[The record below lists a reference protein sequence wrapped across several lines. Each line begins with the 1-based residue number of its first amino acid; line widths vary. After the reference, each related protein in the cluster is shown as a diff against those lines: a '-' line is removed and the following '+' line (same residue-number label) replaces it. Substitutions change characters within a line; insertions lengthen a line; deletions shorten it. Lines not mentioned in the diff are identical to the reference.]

1 MYLPFTSCEQAIADL
16 RAAAATDVLWLLCL
30 ADSHGDDLPDLL
42 AAFRTQ
48 GMKVCGGLF
57 PGLIHGAATKD
68 TGMIAIPLPAS
79 SQVALAHLA
88 PGSVAWQTP
97 PAKVE
102 ENGKVSA
109 IILVDCLAPHISGL
123 LEDIYDR
130 YGHRVSYVGA
140 GTGYRDLRPAPTLFT
155 EQGSQRHAALLITTR
170 ERATVRVRHGWK
182 RVRGPFVA
190 SRTQGNIIREFNWE
204 SAGSFYRREVV
215 ALNPDYAA
223 HPVFPDLST
232 LYPLCIGKEGGED
245 VIRDPIRVTDGE
257 ELVVLSDVMENSVM
271 YLAHGNRVSL
281 IEAARQAVEDCGKPQ
296 DVARCF
302 VSDCYS
308 RTQMLGEAFPK
319 ELETVCRAVARFT
332 DAVPEGVLAMGEIA
346 ANGEQILEFY
356 NKTFVVALTHRSAH
370 DSD

>member
-1 MYLPFTSCEQAIADL
+1 MYLPFTSSEQVIADL
-16 RAAAATDVLWLLCL
+16 RAAAETDALWLLCI

-42 AAFRTQ
+42 AAFRTL

-57 PGLIHGAATKD
+57 PGLIQGAATKD
-68 TGMIAIPLPAS
+68 TGMIAIPLPAA
-79 SQVALAHLA
+79 SQVALAKLA
-88 PGSVAWQTP
+88 PGSVDWQTP
-97 PAKVE
+97 PANVN
-102 ENGKVSA
+102 ENGQASA
-109 IILVDCLAPHISGL
+109 IILVDCLAPNIAGL

-140 GTGYRDLRPAPTLFT
+140 GAAYRDLRPAPTLFT
-155 EQGSQRHAALLITTR
+155 EQGTQGHAALLITTR
-170 ERATVRVRHGWK
+170 EQATVRVRHGWK

-190 SRTQGNIIREFNWE
+190 SRTLGNIIREFNWE
-204 SAGSFYRREVV
+204 SAGSFFRQEVV
-215 ALNPDYAA
+215 ALNPEYAA

-232 LYPLCIGKEGGED
+232 IYPLCIGKEGGED
-245 VIRDPIRVTDGE
+245 VIRDPIQITEGGE
-257 ELVVLSDVMENSVM
+257 IVVLSDVMENSVM

-281 IEAARQAVEDCGKPQ
+281 IEAARQAVEDCGMPQ

-308 RTQMLGEAFPK
+308 RTLMLGEAFPQ

-346 ANGEQILEFY
+346 ANGEQSLEFY
-356 NKTFVVALTHRSAH
+356 NKTFVVALTHRQAH
-370 DSD
+370 ESD